1 VAAAAAATAS
11 LGISAAL
18 VVAISLGEV
27 GREIWREIS
36 DDGEGVRCISDGE
49 AGRDPWVL
57 DGDGGRDPWVLDGD
71 GGRDPWVLLGEAGRE
86 ILDGDGGRGA
96 FDGDGGRGILLGE
109 AGRRVGE
116 CGVTRPEGYGSD
128 GGRSGVTITW

>member
-49 AGRDPWVL
+49 A
-57 DGDGGRDPWVLDGD
+57 
-71 GGRDPWVLLGEAGRE
+71 GRDPWVLLGEAGRE

>member
-1 VAAAAAATAS
+1 M
-11 LGISAAL
+11 
-18 VVAISLGEV
+18 VAISLGEV

-49 AGRDPWVL
+49 A
-57 DGDGGRDPWVLDGD
+57 GRDPWVLDGD

>member
-1 VAAAAAATAS
+1 MAAAAAATAS

-49 AGRDPWVL
+49 A
-57 DGDGGRDPWVLDGD
+57 GRDPWVLDGD

>member
-1 VAAAAAATAS
+1 MAAAAAATAS

-57 DGDGGRDPWVLDGD
+57 DGDGGRDPWVL
-71 GGRDPWVLLGEAGRE
+71 LGEAGRE

-116 CGVTRPEGYGSD
+116 CGITRPEGYGSD